1 MFLKKFQCANL
12 LAEEDLENWV
22 RRYNKSSTPSLGGGL
37 KYADLVGCFQTMT
50 PYVRLEDPT
59 LKKLEKESILLQD

>member
-37 KYADLVGCFQTMT
+37 KYADLVGCF
-50 PYVRLEDPT
+50 
-59 LKKLEKESILLQD
+59 